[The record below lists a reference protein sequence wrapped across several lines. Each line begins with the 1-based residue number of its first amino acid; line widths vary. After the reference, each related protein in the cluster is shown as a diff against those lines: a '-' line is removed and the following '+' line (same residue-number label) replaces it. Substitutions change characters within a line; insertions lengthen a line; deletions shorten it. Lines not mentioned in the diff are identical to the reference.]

1 MTILEGKD
9 LSRRYA
15 RREGSVDALTGV
27 SFTLEKGELLGIV
40 GESGSGKST
49 LLRLV
54 SGLEAP
60 DSGSILLEGTPL
72 PPKRSREHYR
82 RMQMIFQDAVGSFL
96 PRRRISASIRE
107 TVRNLTGRE
116 PDLEALCRM
125 VGLSPEL
132 LDRYPRELSGG
143 QCQRMAIAR
152 AIGAEPEILLCDEI
166 TSALDVSTQAQI
178 LNLLAKLCR
187 ERQLSALFVSHDLAV
202 VSCLCS
208 RVMVMQG
215 GRVVEEGPTRDI
227 LDHPREEYTKRL
239 RASVLEL

>member
-1 MTILEGKD
+1 MSILEGRE
-9 LSRRYA
+9 LCRRYA
-15 RREGSVDALTGV
+15 RRDSHVDALTSV

-49 LLRLV
+49 LLKMV

-60 DSGSILLEGTPL
+60 DHGALLLEGSPL
-72 PPKRSREHYR
+72 PPRRRLSDLR
-82 RMQMIFQDAVGSFL
+82 RMQMVFQDAVGSFH
-96 PRRRISASIRE
+96 PRRRVSASIRE
-107 TVRNLTGRE
+107 AVRNLTGKE
-116 PDLEALCRM
+116 PDLQALCHM
-125 VGLSPEL
+125 VGLEPEL
-132 LDRYPRELSGG
+132 ADRYPLELSGG
-143 QCQRMAIAR
+143 QCQRLAIAR
-152 AIGAEPEILLCDEI
+152 AVGAEPDILLCDEI

-187 ERQLSALFVSHDLAV
+187 EKQLSALFVSHDLAV

-227 LDHPREEYTKRL
+227 LDHPKEEYTKRL

>member
-1 MTILEGKD
+1 MSLLEGKD
-9 LSRRYA
+9 LSRRYT
-15 RREGSVDALTGV
+15 RKGVGVDALTNV

-54 SGLEAP
+54 SGLEPP
-60 DSGSILLEGTPL
+60 DSGVLLLEGTPL
-72 PPKRSREHYR
+72 PVKRSRVHYR
-82 RMQMIFQDAVGSFL
+82 RIQMIFQDPIGSFH
-96 PRRRISASIRE
+96 PRRPISASLRE
-107 TVRNLTGRE
+107 AVRNLTGRE
-116 PDLEALCRM
+116 PDLPALCGM

-132 LDRYPRELSGG
+132 LSRYPRELSGG

-152 AIGAEPEILLCDEI
+152 AIGTEADILLCDEI

-178 LNLLAKLCR
+178 LILMERLCR
-187 ERQLSALFVSHDLAV
+187 ERQLSVLFVSHDLAV

-215 GRVVEEGPTRDI
+215 GQVVEEGPVQEI
-227 LDHPREEYTKRL
+227 LDHPKEEYTQKL
-239 RASVLEL
+239 RTSVMEL